1 MGIDTGRFLKGLG
14 IRVSES
20 VVRAVIDCCS
30 GRSGLSLYQLYT
42 NKNRNYQAGKPTI
55 YKIRRLYRSG
65 ALMDYVKYLDV
76 ERMASSSDVGAPTQ
90 LTANRSIQSAK
101 SNESV
106 QGLQVQFPH
115 PHFAPAIQRVLDSE
129 HAKLSKA
136 LEKFMGNYSLK
147 LWGDKEIGNIN
158 LSKVE
163 RSH

>member
-1 MGIDTGRFLKGLG
+1 MGIDRGLLLKGLG

-42 NKNRNYQAGKPTI
+42 NKNPTFQAGKPTI
-55 YKIRRLYRSG
+55 YKIKRLYESG
-65 ALMDYVKYLDV
+65 ALIDYVKYLDA
-76 ERMASSSDVGAPTQ
+76 ERMASSSEVGAPTQ
-90 LTANRSIQSAK
+90 LTANRRIQSAK

-106 QGLQVQFPH
+106 QGLQVQFPL
-115 PHFAPAIQRVLDSE
+115 PHVAPGIQRVLDNE
-129 HAKLSKA
+129 KAKLSKA

-147 LWGDKEIGNIN
+147 LWGDNKIGSIS
-158 LSKVE
+158 LSRLE